1 MKKTLLL
8 IAAVAM
14 AFISCN
20 KDGGKENEK
29 TQLKAEVSLEV
40 PAELQYGQP
49 AELVATIVTDESISG
64 VTFVGAKKE
73 GETYTIIG
81 ENQPAQL
88 DGNVAKVDFFADNKE
103 ITDVAVFVTSGKKEA
118 QAYFPTKVTGELDG
132 TVWFSDPATFK
143 ASPKVATHENDA
155 AAYPNAGTG
164 AGCDM
169 PSYFSMHGVKVGNEW
184 KHIVSLSEARPQD
197 GKDVSFAFVNV
208 LENTAKQP
216 DQIAYIGSQRGFA
229 FCNLSSL
236 TAGTV
241 GRQCDAYA
249 VDGHE
254 MKKLAESASNFKM
267 RLVRGSWKGAEH
279 WNEAE
284 YKFIDALFLNLNKA
298 QTNLEKMQAYY
309 QLGQIQR
316 VLDSATLVP
325 APETEE
331 ELTSFGGTN
340 LLRQFVDLGPTAAK
354 APNETW
360 RAGDY
365 ILFRSA
371 RTVEGQDTPKYY
383 YGIMQIQQIPD
394 INNTLVDVQGK
405 EGKRMDNKE
414 EINNLFGK
422 PLYASIKIQCELK

>member
-14 AFISCN
+14 AFVSCD
-20 KDGGKENEK
+20 KEGGKENKKE
-29 TQLKAEVSLEV
+29 LKAEVKLEV

-49 AELVATIVTDESISG
+49 VELTATIVTDDAISD
-64 VTFVGAKKE
+64 VTFVGAKKS
-73 GETYTIIG
+73 GETYAIVG
-81 ENQPAQL
+81 ENQTATL
-88 DGNVAKVDFFADNKE
+88 EGNVAKVTFFADTKDM
-103 ITDVAVFVTSGKKEA
+103 TDIAVLVAAGKKEA
-118 QAYFPTKVTGELDG
+118 KAYFPTKVAGELAG

-143 ASPKVATHENDA
+143 AAPKVATHENDA
-155 AAYPNAGTG
+155 ATYPEANTG

-169 PSYFSMHGVKVGNEW
+169 PSFFSMHGVKVGSEW

-197 GKDVSFAFVNV
+197 GKDVSIAFVNV

-229 FCNLSSL
+229 FCKLSSL

-254 MKKLAESASNFKM
+254 MKKLAESDFKM
-267 RLVRGSWKGAEH
+267 RLVRGSWKGADH

-284 YKFIDALFLNLNKA
+284 YKFIDALYLKLKKA
-298 QTNLEKMQAYY
+298 ETNLEKIQAYY
-309 QLGQIQR
+309 ELGEIQR
-316 VLDSATLVP
+316 VLDNATLAP
-325 APETEE
+325 APAEGEAPSE
-331 ELTSFGGTN
+331 ELTSFGGTS
-340 LLRQFVDLGPTAAK
+340 LLRQFVELGPSSK
-354 APNETW
+354 KEISETW

-365 ILFRSA
+365 ILFRSG

-394 INNTLVDVQGK
+394 ISKALNPET
-405 EGKRMDNKE
+405 KRMDNIE
-414 EINNLFGK
+414 EINKLFGK
-422 PLYASIKIQCELK
+422 PLYVGIKTQCEIK